1 MIRPDKTVFVYNATT
16 GEYFSL
22 GAGWD
27 STTEVIEYA
36 NSEGYVD
43 TETQEGIIGVE
54 EGHI

>member
-22 GAGWD
+22 GTGWK
-27 STTEVIEYA
+27 STTEAIEYA
-36 NSEGYVD
+36 ESKGYID
-43 TETQEGIIGVE
+43 SETQEGIIGVE